1 MKKIHDGIKKYW
13 ICTCSNGGVDISTL
27 VSNNQR
33 FVGSTS
39 DYSWFGGGSLR
50 KDHPPKH
57 WWQVSQAVDLRRW
70 CYLKGKSLWTL
81 PLE

>member
-1 MKKIHDGIKKYW
+1 
-13 ICTCSNGGVDISTL
+13 
-27 VSNNQR
+27 
-33 FVGSTS
+33 
-39 DYSWFGGGSLR
+39 LR